1 MPDRAQGDADWSRP
15 RQANSCCGLCISAIY
30 WDRMNGIVLSG
41 GSGTRREM
49 TLRRS
54 LAIWLDSISVT
65 ASISIVTQSIR
76 MRPS

>member
-1 MPDRAQGDADWSRP
+1 
-15 RQANSCCGLCISAIY
+15 
-30 WDRMNGIVLSG
+30 
-41 GSGTRREM
+41 M